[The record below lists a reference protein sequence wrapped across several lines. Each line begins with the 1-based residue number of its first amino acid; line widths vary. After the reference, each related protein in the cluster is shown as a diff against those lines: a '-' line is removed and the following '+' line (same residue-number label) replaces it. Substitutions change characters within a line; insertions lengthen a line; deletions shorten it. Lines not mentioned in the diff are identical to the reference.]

1 MLLSIALIFLCALLL
16 SGILIRFKLPGLL
29 GMLIVGIV
37 LGPYAL
43 NLLDDSILNI
53 SADLR
58 TITLI
63 VILLKAGLS
72 MNLKDLKKVGRPAIL
87 MSFVPASFE
96 IIAFL
101 IFAPMFFEVSILE
114 AAIIG
119 AVMSAV
125 SPAVVIPK
133 MTKLIDEGYG
143 TNKAIPQMIITG
155 ASVDDIFVIVV
166 FTSLVAIASTGT
178 FEVSQLTKIPVSIL
192 LGAIAGILAGLLLVL
207 VFKKFHM
214 RDTIKTLILI
224 SVSVLFMPLEEL
236 LSKSIGFS
244 GLLAIMTMGLV
255 IFSRYEILAKRISGK
270 FSKLWVAAEIAL
282 FVLVG
287 STVNI
292 SYVLKAGFLTIL
304 MIFIGLVFRLIG
316 TYLCIVKTEFNQKE
330 RLFIMISQIPKA
342 TVQAAIGA
350 IPLSM
355 GLACGDLVL
364 VFAVV
369 SILITAPLGAFL
381 IDITHKKLLSE

>member
-1 MLLSIALIFLCALLL
+1 
-16 SGILIRFKLPGLL
+16 
-29 GMLIVGIV
+29 
-37 LGPYAL
+37 
-43 NLLDDSILNI
+43 
-53 SADLR
+53 
-58 TITLI
+58 
-63 VILLKAGLS
+63 
-72 MNLKDLKKVGRPAIL
+72 
-87 MSFVPASFE
+87 
-96 IIAFL
+96 
-101 IFAPMFFEVSILE
+101 MFFEVSILE

-178 FEVSQLTKIPVSIL
+178 FEVSQFTKIPVSIL

-255 IFSRYEILAKRISGK
+255 IFNRYEILAKRISGK